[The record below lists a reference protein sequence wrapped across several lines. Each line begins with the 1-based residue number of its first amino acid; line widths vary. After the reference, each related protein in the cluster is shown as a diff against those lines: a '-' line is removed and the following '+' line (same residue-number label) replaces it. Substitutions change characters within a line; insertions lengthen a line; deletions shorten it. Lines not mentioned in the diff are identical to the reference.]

1 MPPRATARRCT
12 DGADDHEH
20 SMVCVPFIEHQ
31 RVRVLSIQ
39 QRRVRVSS
47 IQSCF
52 LSPDGR
58 NPNPGCVNGRNAN
71 PGFVNGR
78 KANPGF
84 VNGRKAN
91 PGCVNG
97 RKANPGFANRRN
109 ANPEA
114 PDRQD
119 PNFRGEPTPIRRQ
132 PTPAAAPQVAHA
144 RSHTAGTPHARCP
157 AGSPPRTRPGK
168 PGQEEPG
175 CTGLPASACAHTA
188 QPYSSSTTRAS
199 WAKGCC
205 GTTTRPS
212 APSCAVRC
220 ATRRCSRSSA

>member
-58 NPNPGCVNGRNAN
+58 NPNPGCVNGR
-71 PGFVNGR
+71 

-84 VNGRKAN
+84 ANGWRT
-91 PGCVNG
+91 
-97 RKANPGFANRRN
+97 NPGFANRRN

-132 PTPAAAPQVAHA
+132 PTPAAAPQAAHA

-168 PGQEEPG
+168 PDQAEPG
-175 CTGLPASACAHTA
+175 RTQPCPRLGWTRTRSE
-188 QPYSSSTTRAS
+188 PYSSSTTRAS